1 MGSENQIK
9 KINEEQI
16 AVIAGGTPGQEYIY
30 DRLGIKH
37 INHKGSYDEYFL
49 EGERIPWKFVCAV
62 SNAWLGLDK
71 YYLGPD
77 LNATPESIL
86 NDFSDLKTKM
96 QSGEADDA
104 LNKLWEDFD

>member
-1 MGSENQIK
+1 MDIKNKIKKVSDEQIK
-9 KINEEQI
+9 I
-16 AVIAGGTPGQEYIY
+16 VAGGSPGQEYIY

-37 INHKGSYDEYFL
+37 IHHAGSYDEYFIG
-49 EGERIPWKFVCAV
+49 EERIPWKYACAL

-86 NDFSDLKTKM
+86 NDFSDLKSKI
-96 QSGEADDA
+96 QKGEGDDA
-104 LNKLWEDFD
+104 LNKLWQEFD